1 MSALNSETKS
11 GMIYAVLAYLC
22 WGFFPIYW
30 KFLQHVPLMQILS
43 HRVLWAF
50 VFYTV
55 ILVWR
60 EKSLRIF
67 RPQTKRLA
75 LSLTIAS
82 LVLMANW
89 LVYIYAVNSGQIVES
104 SLGYF
109 INPLVNILAGV
120 VFFKERLSRVQT
132 LAAVLAG
139 IGVLIISLDQLRVPW
154 IALFLAVS
162 FSIYGLIKKVHRV
175 SGLKSNQ
182 YESVVMVPLALALL
196 LMQSHA
202 WVTSENVVVSTLLL
216 VGSGLV
222 TGLPLIFFAEAAQR
236 LPYYMMGFFQ
246 FLAPT
251 LQFLSGVLI
260 FHEPLSRLKLSGF
273 AFIWLAGVMLIFYS
287 WWRHRGGI
295 FRVSGQTAHS
305 SPENKPI

>member
-1 MSALNSETKS
+1 M
-11 GMIYAVLAYLC
+11 
-22 WGFFPIYW
+22 
-30 KFLQHVPLMQILS
+30 PLMQILS

-50 VFYTV
+50 VFYTAV
-55 ILVWR
+55 VVWR
-60 EKSLRIF
+60 EKSLTVF

-75 LSLTIAS
+75 LSLAIAS
-82 LVLMANW
+82 LILMSNW

-139 IGVLIISLDQLRVPW
+139 VGVLIISWDQHRIPW
-154 IALFLAVS
+154 IALFLAIS
-162 FSIYGLIKKVHRV
+162 FSIYGLIKKMHPV

-182 YESVVMVPLALALL
+182 YESVIMVPVALVFLF
-196 LMQSHA
+196 MQSHEWMTPDNA
-202 WVTSENVVVSTLLL
+202 VPTTLLL

-251 LQFLSGVLI
+251 FQFLSGVLI
-260 FHEPLSRLKLSGF
+260 FHEPLSQLKLSGF
-273 AFIWLAGVMLIFYS
+273 AFIWMAGLMLIFYS
-287 WWRHRGGI
+287 WWRHRSAASRSASTI
-295 FRVSGQTAHS
+295 APQ
-305 SPENKPI
+305 NKPI